1 MIPAIKFKLHRGRV
15 GRAVVVIAG
24 AMALTNVVPIDTAGA
39 ASVGAHHSFLGGP
52 WELVVKMG
60 LEGDG
65 LRFPLTVPDESK
77 PQKFDTVLPV
87 KGTPI
92 KVRLEQYVPDLT
104 WETAA
109 VEQPGGG
116 IVARLSIKGKNLEQD
131 IWLNPDDPARQ
142 SISSSIGGVAIKKLH
157 NPNTAEALV
166 RALTHPKAVG
176 ILSVWLED
184 SNQPFECVAKKAE
197 PIAVPGSGYRLTVME
212 YMPHYSIDTKTKKVS
227 NQSDKPLNPA
237 VKLAISDG
245 RATREQWLWAKFPS
259 SPHEERPLPLRM
271 RFTDFD
277 LRRDDKGTYIL
288 AVASGTKPWLLLS
301 KNGEK
306 RAENAVIGRM
316 YPFADKEY
324 SFSVEKMM
332 DGAVIRTEWKN
343 NSERLL
349 RPAIVATIQESG
361 KSQQAVLE
369 LNQPLHH
376 RTQSGVLVLLYRRK
390 PAPPGE

>member
-1 MIPAIKFKLHRGRV
+1 MKFKPHRGRI
-15 GRAVVVIAG
+15 GRVAAVVVA
-24 AMALTNVVPIDTAGA
+24 AAALANMVPIDPAWAGPA
-39 ASVGAHHSFLGGP
+39 GAHHSFLGGP

-87 KGTPI
+87 MGTPI
-92 KVRLEQYVPDLT
+92 EVKLEQYLPDLT
-104 WETAA
+104 WETVA

-116 IVARLSIKGKNLEQD
+116 IVAKLAIKGKNLSQD

-142 SISSSIGGVAIKKLH
+142 SISSAVGSVAIKRFY
-157 NPNTAEALV
+157 NPDTAEALV
-166 RALTHPKAVG
+166 RGLTHPKAVG
-176 ILSVWLED
+176 ILTIWLED
-184 SNQPFECVAKKAE
+184 GNRPFECVAKKAE
-197 PIAVPGSGYRLTVME
+197 PITVPGSGYKLTVLE
-212 YMPHYSIDTKTKKVS
+212 YMPHYSIDTETRKVF
-227 NQSDKPLNPA
+227 NQSEKPVNPA
-237 VKLAISDG
+237 VKLAVSDG
-245 RATREQWLWAKFPS
+245 RRSAEQWLWAKFPS
-259 SPHEERPLPLRM
+259 SPHEETKLPVCM

-277 LRRDDKGTYIL
+277 LRGNDKGGYIL

-306 RAENAVIGRM
+306 RAENAVFGRL

-324 SFSVEKMM
+324 SFRIEKIM
-332 DGAVIRTEWKN
+332 DGAIIKTEWKN

-349 RPAIVATIQESG
+349 RPAIVATIQEGG

-369 LNQPLHH
+369 LNEPFHH
-376 RTQSGVLVLLYRRK
+376 KTKSGVLVLLYRRR
-390 PAPPGE
+390 PAPPGNG